1 MGGHDHGMVLPDN
14 VGFPLFDSG
23 RNQAILI
30 EMHYNN
36 PKKTSGIQDFSGVRF
51 HYTSTPRKY
60 DAGII
65 QLGDPF
71 LGLRGVKINDGF
83 TQHDFTC
90 DGKCSSTFLDEPVTV
105 IMERLHMH
113 KTGTRMVNE
122 VVRGGAFQPQQD
134 SYQLQAGDKFRTTCY
149 YKDGTV
155 FEEGS
160 QDEMCI
166 GYMFYYPAAKTIAG
180 FPFVCPYP
188 GDYPGQIPC
197 EAKYKSTDLS
207 DYDGLGRIF
216 GAPGETQETTATSTT
231 EATTTSTTTEAT
243 TTTEYT
249 TTTPSKTTE
258 ATTTTT
264 TTAARAT
271 TTASPYLCTGTTS
284 GKIFKIVITPTSSN
298 SSLELLKLH
307 NEEKDE
313 YKLVTTFP
321 AGDDELEELEVG
333 VKYVKKLCVVP
344 GAYKFVITK
353 SEGACY
359 KGFLKGKKIFGDCD
373 DGEYEFEF

>member
-1 MGGHDHGMVLPDN
+1 LFIRLRLKSLTLINKVSASFKDVENTSFLALCSNDIMIRIVIVL
-14 VGFPLFDSG
+14 
-23 RNQAILI
+23 
-30 EMHYNN
+30 
-36 PKKTSGIQDFSGVRF
+36 
-51 HYTSTPRKY
+51 
-60 DAGII
+60 
-65 QLGDPF
+65 
-71 LGLRGVKINDGF
+71 
-83 TQHDFTC
+83 
-90 DGKCSSTFLDEPVTV
+90 CSSFTSA
-105 IMERLHMH
+105 
-113 KTGTRMVNE
+113 
-122 VVRGGAFQPQQD
+122 GAFQPQQD

-207 DYDGLGRIF
+207 GYDGLGRIF
-216 GAPGETQETTATSTT
+216 GAPGETQETTTTTSTT

-243 TTTEYT
+243 TTTEFT
-249 TTTPSKTTE
+249 TTTPSTTTEATTTTSTTE

-264 TTAARAT
+264 TAAAAAGAT

-313 YKLVTTFP
+313 YKLVTTYP

-344 GAYKFVITK
+344 GVYKFVVTK
-353 SEGACY
+353 SDGACY
-359 KGFLKGKKIFGDCD
+359 KGFLKGKKIFGECGN
-373 DGEYEFEF
+373 GEYEFEF